1 MSGPGVLPFPNARGA
16 MLPLIEARMDRQTRH
31 ATFRPLIRKRIA
43 AMFRVRAAALSA
55 AAARDMAV
63 VVLQL
68 MKAASALGDEE
79 GLPSGAARLRELQAL
94 TVHCLEQRRHQPR
107 YWPNVTL

>member
-1 MSGPGVLPFPNARGA
+1 
-16 MLPLIEARMDRQTRH
+16 MDRQTRH